1 MADNMAKQTN
11 EQTPQ
16 PNPDLKSLEKLV
28 GTWEVTGEAQ
38 GTSTY
43 QWLEGGFFIVQHIDL
58 VVQGK
63 KFNATEFIGHENK
76 LGQEL
81 GKEIKSS
88 LFSFLDG
95 MTWNYVYEL
104 EGDTLRIW
112 AGEKGSPAQFNGKFS
127 ADGSSYSGEW
137 VFPGGGY
144 KATATKIK

>member
-1 MADNMAKQTN
+1 MADNKAQTS

-28 GTWEVTGEAQ
+28 GTWKVTGEAQ

-43 QWLEGGFFIVQHIDL
+43 QWLEDGFFLTQHIDL

-63 KFNATEFIGHENK
+63 KFKATEFIGHENK

-81 GKEIKSS
+81 GKEIKSN

-95 MTWNYVYEL
+95 MSWNYVYEL

-127 ADGSSYSGEW
+127 TDGSSYSGKW